1 MVHGVHGPWCPWSK
15 AQSPEAAGPRP
26 RGLVVHVWCP
36 WIINNEPWSMTH
48 GPWSMVGPWPMM
60 SMVSMCRRCN
70 TLDAITYV
78 IYYEICSWLGTVSS
92 NSGFL
97 LRQITVSSKTVSLNY
112 RFVKNRFVKKPSR
125 QKPFRQTTVSATD
138 RVRQKSASSKNSF
151 VKKPFRQKRNPKSF
165 RNDPIGYKIRPGTQ
179 KP

>member
-1 MVHGVHGPWCPWSK
+1 MQVRSLNPDPWSMHDVHGVHGPWC
-15 AQSPEAAGPRP
+15 PEAAGPRP

-97 LRQITVSSKTVSLNY
+97 LRQITVSSKTVSPNY
-112 RFVKNRFVKKPSR
+112 RFVKNRFV
-125 QKPFRQTTVSATD
+125 QKPFRQKTV
-138 RVRQKSASSKNSF
+138 SSKNRF
-151 VKKPFRQKRNPKSF
+151 VKNGTLNPS
-165 RNDPIGYKIRPGTQ
+165 GTTLKFVQ
-179 KP
+179 GRKNLKVQTRYEA

>member
-1 MVHGVHGPWCPWSK
+1 MVHGVHGPEPR
-15 AQSPEAAGPRP
+15 AQRPEAADPRP

-60 SMVSMCRRCN
+60 SMVSMVSMCWRCN
-70 TLDAITYV
+70 TLDAIIHLNTYV

-125 QKPFRQTTVSATD
+125 QKPFRQTTVSAS
-138 RVRQKSASSKNSF
+138 SAKIRF
-151 VKKPFRQKRNPKSF
+151 VKK
-165 RNDPIGYKIRPGTQ
+165 
-179 KP
+179 